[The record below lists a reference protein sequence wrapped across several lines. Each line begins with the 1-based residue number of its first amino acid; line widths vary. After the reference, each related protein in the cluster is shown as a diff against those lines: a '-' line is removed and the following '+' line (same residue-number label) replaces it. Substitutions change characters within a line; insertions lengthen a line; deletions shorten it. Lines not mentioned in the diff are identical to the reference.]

1 MRISAHEL
9 KEMKLGERSLNYL
22 YTIRDFTYN
31 VWVQE
36 NNLGLAVLWALCSY
50 SQKRQQMDAQK
61 LENEEETVSCIDNA
75 TNSPRILYPAT
86 DNPTSKGRHKI
97 REKVTAFPLFG
108 PLKKTWKTELQ
119 NFRKKMVAGK
129 DL

>member
-1 MRISAHEL
+1 MR
-9 KEMKLGERSLNYL
+9 
-22 YTIRDFTYN
+22 
-31 VWVQE
+31 VQE

-86 DNPTSKGRHKI
+86 DNPTSKARHKI
-97 REKVTAFPLFG
+97 REKLMAFPSFG
-108 PLKKTWKTELQ
+108 PLKKNWKTELQ
-119 NFRKKMVAGK
+119 NFRKEMVAGK